1 MVTVPAAVGN
11 SSSSSPSYSKSSG
24 FGAGDGAI
32 IIIII
37 FKKKKS
43 LLLLLFLKKILVV
56 VVLMHSYL
64 INIIHHLQAELY
76 THESRILNL
85 MISELVYN
93 QHLARTVG
101 YR

>member
-1 MVTVPAAVGN
+1 MVVVVVLSTARAVVLVLVMVLLLL
-11 SSSSSPSYSKSSG
+11 SLSLKKK
-24 FGAGDGAI
+24 I
-32 IIIII
+32 IIIITI
-37 FKKKKS
+37 F
-43 LLLLLFLKKILVV
+43 FKILVV
-56 VVLMHSYL
+56 VAAVSMHSYL
-64 INIIHHLQAELY
+64 INIVHHLQAELY